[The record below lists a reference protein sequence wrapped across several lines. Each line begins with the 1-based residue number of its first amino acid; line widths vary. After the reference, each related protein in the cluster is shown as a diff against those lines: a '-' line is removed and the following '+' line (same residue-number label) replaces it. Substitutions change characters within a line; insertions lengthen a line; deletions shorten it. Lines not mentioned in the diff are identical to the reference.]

1 MLTQK
6 DNGGIIVMREA
17 AEGKSKMLM
26 LIARVNSNYDVKAS
40 YFAVRSDW
48 AKHQNTISGGISGG
62 LNMT

>member
-1 MLTQK
+1 
-6 DNGGIIVMREA
+6 MREA